1 MTPRLVCSVWC
12 ALLIMSSAYAAE
24 PKVIFED
31 AFTDRLDNGWT
42 ILREDRSAWRI
53 NDGALEIRV
62 QPGDA
67 NAVRNALLRPAP
79 DRSEGKLA
87 IEVTVSNP
95 THPTNQWEQAGLTWY
110 HDDKPALKLVKEL
123 VDGKILIVP
132 GHIPFDGNA
141 VQLRWLIDDDT
152 WTAQYRAD
160 AKGEF
165 KTAAT
170 GKLPPAAKSDRISIQ
185 CYHGPPDA
193 EHWIRFDDFRILRL
207 TE

>member
-1 MTPRLVCSVWC
+1 
-12 ALLIMSSAYAAE
+12 MSSLGSASD
-24 PKVIFED
+24 PKPLFED
-31 AFTDRLDNGWT
+31 TFTRQLDESWT

-53 NDGALEIRV
+53 NDGALEIHV

-67 NAVRNALLRPAP
+67 NTVRNALLRPAP
-79 DRSEGKLA
+79 DRSKGKLA
-87 IEVTVSNP
+87 IEVTVTNP

-132 GHIPFDGNA
+132 GHVPFDGNA
-141 VQLRWLIDDDT
+141 VQLRWLIDGDT

-160 AKGEF
+160 AKGDF

-170 GKLPPAAKSDRISIQ
+170 GKLPPQGRNDKISLQ
-185 CYHGPPDA
+185 CYHGPPT
-193 EHWIRFDDFRILRL
+193 ETHWIRFDDFHILHL
-207 TE
+207 PD

>member
-1 MTPRLVCSVWC
+1 MTPRLVCSVCC
-12 ALLIMSSAYAAE
+12 ALVIMSSASAAE
-24 PKVIFED
+24 PEVLFED
-31 AFTDRLDNGWT
+31 SFTDRLDKGWT
-42 ILREDRSAWRI
+42 ILREQRDAWRLK
-53 NDGALEIRV
+53 DGALEIRV

-67 NAVRNALLRPAP
+67 NAVKNALLRPAP
-79 DRSEGKLA
+79 DRSKGKLA

-95 THPTNQWEQAGLTWY
+95 TNPTNQWEQAGLTWY

-132 GHIPFDGNA
+132 GHVPFDGNT
-141 VQLRWLIDDDT
+141 VQLRWLIDNDT

-170 GKLPPAAKSDRISIQ
+170 GKLPPRDANDKISIQ

-193 EHWIRFDDFRILRL
+193 EHWIRFDDFRILRI